1 MSVSVR
7 ARPERARRWTI
18 AVAAALASLAAWPA
32 AGWSGKPV
40 RFVVTGPPG
49 GSSDVLARIV
59 GEALS
64 AQIGQPVVVDK
75 KPGGGGAIAV
85 NALLA
90 AAPDGQTLLVAAQ
103 NVLTEVPLVLKVGFD
118 PLRDL
123 KPVASIGRGGLVLVA
138 NPSLPAGSLRELVEY
153 AKANRGKLSYASYSP
168 GTASHYAGLILNQ
181 KAGIDLQHVP
191 YKGSPPA
198 LTDVVAGQL
207 ALMFDGMPTALPF
220 VRAGKLKAL
229 AVTSRDRSPL
239 LPQVPTFAELGYP
252 DIELVNWIG
261 AIAPAKL
268 PAESTARIHA
278 EIVKAVATPKV
289 RQRLADA
296 GFEPSPPATPAELER
311 SVRADYERNAAI
323 VKAFNI
329 KLE

>member
-1 MSVSVR
+1 MKRGSI
-7 ARPERARRWTI
+7 RRWTI

-32 AGWSGKPV
+32 AGWSAKPV

-64 AQIGQPVVVDK
+64 AQIGQPVVVDN

-90 AAPDGQTLLVAAQ
+90 APPDGQTLLVGAQ

-138 NPSLPAGSLRELVEY
+138 NPSVPAGSLKELVEY

-168 GTASHYAGLILNQ
+168 GTASHYAGLMLNQ

-252 DIELVNWIG
+252 GHRARQLDRRHRGGEAARRIDGEDPRRDRQG
-261 AIAPAKL
+261 GRDAEGAPAPRGRRL
-268 PAESTARIHA
+268 R
-278 EIVKAVATPKV
+278 AVAARHARRARAFGPRRLRAQRRDREGVQHQIRVITP
-289 RQRLADA
+289 
-296 GFEPSPPATPAELER
+296 
-311 SVRADYERNAAI
+311 
-323 VKAFNI
+323 
-329 KLE
+329 

>member
-1 MSVSVR
+1 M
-7 ARPERARRWTI
+7 
-18 AVAAALASLAAWPA
+18 
-32 AGWSGKPV
+32 
-40 RFVVTGPPG
+40 
-49 GSSDVLARIV
+49 
-59 GEALS
+59 
-64 AQIGQPVVVDK
+64 
-75 KPGGGGAIAV
+75 
-85 NALLA
+85 
-90 AAPDGQTLLVAAQ
+90 
-103 NVLTEVPLVLKVGFD
+103 
-118 PLRDL
+118 
-123 KPVASIGRGGLVLVA
+123 
-138 NPSLPAGSLRELVEY
+138 PAGSLKELVEY

-168 GTASHYAGLILNQ
+168 GTASHYAGLMLNQ

-198 LTDVVAGQL
+198 LTDVAAGQL

-261 AIAPAKL
+261 AIAAAKL
-268 PAESTARIHA
+268 PAETTARIHA

-329 KLE
+329 KFE